1 MARLRG
7 GSLKRWTLTGLCW
20 SLIDPILTKLLSRL
34 NFLQENTLTTTHAH
48 AKRTV
53 NADCDSTVEFLPT
66 ASIFNA
72 LAPGCVTIGSFSQ
85 IAGELGIMS
94 QGASLQLGHHCFVGV
109 GTRIW
114 AKQSIVIGDYVLIAH
129 LVDIHDSDG
138 HTLDQNLRRNDPIN
152 LFEKHIERDW
162 TTVPSCA
169 VRIESDV
176 WIGFKSSIM
185 KGVTIGQGAV
195 VAAGSVVTK
204 DVPAHTLVAGNPAQV
219 IRKLI
224 K

>member
-1 MARLRG
+1 MDLVWRL
-7 GSLKRWTLTGLCW
+7 L
-20 SLIDPILTKLLSRL
+20 DPILVKLSSRL
-34 NFLQENTLTTTHAH
+34 DHLRAMTPRGFPYSKFKDSA
-48 AKRTV
+48 RYG
-53 NADCDSTVEFLPT
+53 STVQFVDGANISNGGNSADLE
-66 ASIFNA
+66 
-72 LAPGCVTIGSFSQ
+72 IGDYTH

-94 QGASLQLGHHCFVGV
+94 QGASLRIGHHCFVGV

-129 LVDIHDSDG
+129 LVDIHDSNG
-138 HTLDQNLRRNDPIN
+138 HALDPNLRRNDPID
-152 LFEKHIERDW
+152 LFENHTERDW
-162 TTVPSCA
+162 TTVSSCA

-185 KGVTIGQGAV
+185 KGVTIGRGAV
-195 VAAGSVVTK
+195 VAAGSVITK

-219 IRKLI
+219 VRKLG